1 MKKYLI
7 SIAMLLCVICQSSIS
22 IAQQLVPGLPGR
34 TDVTLYQINIRAF
47 SKEGNLKGI
56 LPRLDS
62 IKKLGINV
70 IYLMPIYP
78 VGKVNS
84 VNSPYCVSDY
94 KAVNPEFGQLAD
106 LKTLVDSIHSKKMSV
121 ILDWVPNHTSYDHVW
136 IKNKNWYLQDEAGKI
151 LPPPKTGWNDVAQL
165 NFDNMDMRAEMISD
179 MKYWV
184 NTANVDGF
192 RCDFADGPPLSF
204 WKQAITELRAMP
216 NHPLL
221 LLAEGKR
228 PDHYKAGFDYIFG
241 FQYFEHL
248 KDIYGKGKTAK
259 SIDELNKKEHKGA
272 SNGQQVVRYTTNHDV
287 NGSDGTPQDLFGAEK
302 GSVAAF
308 VTAAYMNSIPMV
320 YNGQEVGTPY
330 RLVFPFTEKDI
341 DWSLNPALTAT
352 YKKILALRN
361 NSRALK
367 SGKIKSYLTD
377 DVCAFTKT
385 SGTEQVFVL
394 TNLRNKEVSFAT
406 PSKLSKLKWVNAYT
420 GEAYSLGD
428 TVNLGAYSYVVL
440 KSI

>member
-7 SIAMLLCVICQSSIS
+7 SITMLLCVICHSSML
-22 IAQQLVPGLPGR
+22 IAQQLVPGLPNR

-47 SKEGNLKGI
+47 SKEGNLRGI

-62 IKKLGINV
+62 IKKLGVNV

-84 VNSPYCVSDY
+84 VNSPYCISDY
-94 KAVNPEFGQLAD
+94 KAVNPEFGKLAD
-106 LKTLVDSIHSKKMSV
+106 LQVLVDSIHSKKMSV

-136 IKNKNWYLQDEAGKI
+136 IKNKTWYLQDKTGKI

-216 NHPLL
+216 DHHLL

-259 SIDELNKKEHKGA
+259 SINEVNKKEHKGA
-272 SNGQQVVRYTTNHDV
+272 KDGQQVVRYTTNHDV
-287 NGSDGTPQDLFGAEK
+287 NGSDGTPQDLFGGEK
-302 GSVAAF
+302 GSIAAF

-341 DWSLNPALTAT
+341 NWSLNPAITAT

-361 NSRALK
+361 NSTALK
-367 SGKIKSYLTD
+367 SGKVKSYVTD

-385 SGTEQVFVL
+385 SDTEQVFVL
-394 TNLRNKEVSFAT
+394 TNMRNKDVSFVT
-406 PSKLSKLKWVNAYT
+406 PSKLSKLKWVDAYT
-420 GEAYSLGD
+420 GQAYSLGE
-428 TVNLGAYSYVVL
+428 TVNLKPYSYVVL

>member
-7 SIAMLLCVICQSSIS
+7 SITMLLCVICHSSML
-22 IAQQLVPGLPGR
+22 IAQQLVPGLPNR

-47 SKEGNLKGI
+47 SKEGNLRGI

-62 IKKLGINV
+62 IKNLGVNV

-84 VNSPYCVSDY
+84 VNSPYCISDY
-94 KAVNPEFGQLAD
+94 KAVNPEFGKLAD
-106 LKTLVDSIHSKKMSV
+106 LQVLVDSIHSKKMSV

-136 IKNKNWYLQDEAGKI
+136 IKNKTWYLQDKTGKI

-216 NHPLL
+216 DHHLL

-259 SIDELNKKEHKGA
+259 SINEVNKKEHKGA
-272 SNGQQVVRYTTNHDV
+272 KDGQQVVRYTTNHDV
-287 NGSDGTPQDLFGAEK
+287 NGSDGTPQDLFGGEK
-302 GSVAAF
+302 GSIAAF

-341 DWSLNPALTAT
+341 NWSLNPAITAT

-361 NSRALK
+361 NSTALK
-367 SGKIKSYLTD
+367 SGKVKSYVTD

-385 SGTEQVFVL
+385 SDTEQVFVL
-394 TNLRNKEVSFAT
+394 TNMRNKDVSFVT
-406 PSKLSKLKWVNAYT
+406 PSKLSKLKWVDAYT
-420 GEAYSLGD
+420 GQAYSLGE
-428 TVNLGAYSYVVL
+428 TVNLSAYSYVVL